1 MKYGKKLRAVQMSY
15 QIVEDTGDG
24 LIVHN
29 LDNAEAALS
38 TWYGL
43 DGEVSAIRD
52 EHQEKISLTEL
63 IALVAE
69 AKPRDEAPKSR
80 KELEKNEDLEVDE
93 GKKEI
98 GGYPISRFPPRA

>member
-1 MKYGKKLRAVQMSY
+1 MSY
-15 QIVEDTGDG
+15 QIIEDTGDG
-24 LIVHN
+24 LVVHN
-29 LDNAEAALS
+29 VDNAEAALS

-69 AKPRDEAPKSR
+69 AKPRDVAPKSR
-80 KELEKNEDLEVDE
+80 IEVEENEDLEVDD
-93 GKKEI
+93 GKEET
-98 GGYPISRFPPRA
+98 GDYPISRFPPRA